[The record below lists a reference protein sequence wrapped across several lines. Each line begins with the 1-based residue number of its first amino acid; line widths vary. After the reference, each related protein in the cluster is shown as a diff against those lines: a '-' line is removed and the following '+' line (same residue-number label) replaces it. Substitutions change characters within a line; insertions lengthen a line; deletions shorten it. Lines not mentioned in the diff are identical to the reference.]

1 MELSS
6 NLLKGV
12 FLIVL
17 TIIGTTVENTFSCQT
32 LKVLHTNMFAKQI
45 IIFCLI
51 YFTIDFTDDKQSH
64 PIDTFKTTI
73 NIWLLYIIISKQN
86 LYFTMINF
94 SLLVVLYV
102 LYNYDDYLNKVLN
115 ESSGERNTIL
125 KKIKYVKQIKTYGKH
140 LFIVCAIVGFIF
152 YFVKEKRE
160 HTKNFTYTKFL
171 FGTNKCDNFN

>member
-51 YFTIDFTDDKQSH
+51 YFTIDFAAEEFCFIKSANN
-64 PIDTFKTTI
+64 K
-73 NIWLLYIIISKQN
+73 YS
-86 LYFTMINF
+86 
-94 SLLVVLYV
+94 SLLGSDLRHAMPISR
-102 LYNYDDYLNKVLN
+102 LTFSPEKC
-115 ESSGERNTIL
+115 RN
-125 KKIKYVKQIKTYGKH
+125 
-140 LFIVCAIVGFIF
+140 C
-152 YFVKEKRE
+152 
-160 HTKNFTYTKFL
+160 N
-171 FGTNKCDNFN
+171 